1 MKVETLSLTYT
12 AESGVSVNY
21 INCYKMGNLI
31 KLKVRVHL
39 TTSKSNNNVIIRFT
53 SSNFPKPKSE
63 TQALMKCIPGDGTN
77 GVGCFYIAI
86 NSTNIQSW
94 GITAAGQFYLAD
106 FTYLI

>member
-21 INCYKMGNLI
+21 IVCYKMGNLI

-39 TTSKSNNNVIIRFT
+39 TESKLNNNVIIRFNPN
-53 SSNFPKPKSE
+53 NFPSPKHES
-63 TQALMKCIPGDGTN
+63 QALMKCIPGNGTN
-77 GVGCFYIAI
+77 GVGCFYI
-86 NSTNIQSW
+86 NQDSTNLQSW
-94 GITAAGQFYLAD
+94 GVTSAGQYYLAD